1 MYPYIAPE
9 NFDNSHINSITNEQ
23 LIIKIDDLLKQKEV
37 TKYIKDQD
45 KLISLIKSNCEFMKI
60 SDNKETLEYNLP
72 DNMTVFNILN
82 IPLKMTKEEVKK
94 NIELINLQYNRL
106 YKKGFYWVLST
117 TDKETVICMQNSLRD
132 LSFEESKVKYDLNN
146 RNQIYRAMKEQ
157 VEKSSYQKEAKNLGI
172 SGNNSNKNV
181 NKKKDSD
188 SDAFSW
194 RKGSGEGKTSFD
206 VNERNNYKKNNN
218 YYYNNNQNN
227 NQRKRS
233 RFNSD
238 NAGQKYNN
246 NYYDNNYYNYNNYN
260 NNYYNKNYNNNN
272 YYNNN
277 YRNNNEIE
285 IDISN
290 LKYPIHIK
298 YKYSFSD
305 IKSFYEKICEN
316 NLFPEKPQY
325 LDKSFNEIISDKK
338 KEIVVLDE
346 LIETSKKIAEL
357 NDNTSK
363 EKEEKKS
370 INTNIKIPKMNPL
383 SSMGKG
389 FSSQKQKSSI
399 PTGKIHPSTVEENVK
414 EE

>member
-23 LIIKIDDLLKQKEV
+23 LTIKIDDLMKQKEV
-37 TKYIKDQD
+37 AKYITD
-45 KLISLIKSNCEFMKI
+45 KEKFLSLIKTNCEFLKI
-60 SDNKETLEYNLP
+60 SENKKSLEYTLP

-82 IPLKMTKEEVKK
+82 IPLKMSKEEVKK

-106 YKKGFYWVLST
+106 YKKGFYWVLCT

-132 LSFEESKVKYDLNN
+132 LSYEESKVKYDINN

-172 SGNNSNKNV
+172 SGNSGNKN
-181 NKKKDSD
+181 NFYKKKGSDAD

-194 RKGSGEGKTSFD
+194 RKGSCEGKTSFD
-206 VNERNNYKKNNN
+206 VNERNTNYKKHNN
-218 YYYNNNQNN
+218 YYNKNNNQK
-227 NQRKRS
+227 KRN

-238 NAGQKYNN
+238 NAGYNN
-246 NYYDNNYYNYNNYN
+246 NYYENNNYNYNNYN
-260 NNYYNKNYNNNN
+260 NNYNYNSKYNNN

-277 YRNNNEIE
+277 YRNNNNNSNEIE

-305 IKSFYEKICEN
+305 IKSFYQKICDN
-316 NLFPEKPQY
+316 NLFPEKPLY
-325 LDKSFNEIISDKK
+325 LSDIFNEIISDKK
-338 KEIVVLDE
+338 KNIVVLDE
-346 LIETSKKIAEL
+346 LIESSKQLAQN
-357 NDNTSK
+357 NDNKEKK
-363 EKEEKKS
+363 EKEEKEKIS
-370 INTNIKIPKMNPL
+370 TNIKIPKMNPL
-383 SSMGKG
+383 SNMGKAFG
-389 FSSQKQKSSI
+389 GQKPNISF
-399 PTGKIHPSTVEENVK
+399 PSTVEENTK